1 MRIDTGAQLEQIR
14 DSGGYVVL
22 NRQGQL
28 ETQSTFMHVMQKVAD
43 FFRSMTAGGRE
54 TIAQMRQRRSFPDRP
69 GVRQRLRRTL
79 PRLFLLLL
87 TPGKRRHPLLSW
99 RKFEVW

>member
-54 TIAQMRQRRSFPDRP
+54 TIARRDAA
-69 GVRQRLRRTL
+69 LRHAMDACFVIL
-79 PRLFLLLL
+79 
-87 TPGKRRHPLLSW
+87 G
-99 RKFEVW
+99 